1 MLSKVILSVIL
12 VFAIILLELSIELYS
27 HTKIKRKKKAYTLM
41 GWTSF
46 ITISVVLTILWLN
59 HFL

>member
-1 MLSKVILSVIL
+1 MLSKIILSIIL
-12 VFAIILLELSIELYS
+12 VLAIILLELSIELYS
-27 HTKIKRKKKAYTLM
+27 HTKIKRKKKTYTLM

-46 ITISVVLTILWLN
+46 ITISVVLTILWLT